1 MAEDHSAMVEKATR
15 GKRVPKMFE
24 NTHVRA
30 CVRACVWEKDCCA
43 PEKLLMG

>member
-1 MAEDHSAMVEKATR
+1 MAEDHSAMVEKSHSWKESTQD
-15 GKRVPKMFE
+15 
-24 NTHVRA
+24 VREHPCA